1 MFLKSFFTAAV
12 IALVSVPLS
21 STNVQAQSVA
31 TAKLPALKI
40 VVVNVDVVRA
50 QSTAFAKAR
59 TQLEALK
66 TDMGKVLQK
75 EDKALRAVK
84 AELTRKRTLLSPGKF
99 TEERKKY
106 EQRVATFQRKVQ
118 KLQKALRKAQTGAIG
133 TINRKIVSIISKY
146 AERNKV
152 TLVLAEQT
160 TILVAKRLN
169 ISAYVLK
176 RLNKELPSVVV
187 ERPAF

>member
-1 MFLKSFFTAAV
+1 MFLKSFLTAAL
-12 IALVSVPLS
+12 IALVSLS
-21 STNVQAQSVA
+21 ASNTQAQSVA
-31 TAKLPALKI
+31 TDKFPAPKI

-50 QSTAFAKAR
+50 QSTAFIKAR

-75 EDKALRAVK
+75 EDKALRAGK
-84 AELTRKRTLLSPGKF
+84 AELSRKRTLLSPDKF
-99 TEERKKY
+99 TEERKAY
-106 EQRVATFQRKVQ
+106 EQRVAVFQRKVQ
-118 KLQKALRKAQTGAIG
+118 GFQKTLRKVQTEAIG

-169 ISAYVLK
+169 INAYVLK

-187 ERPAF
+187 KKPAF